1 MWPCPT
7 SCLWG
12 GGTSLHRPR
21 TVKYVQFASE
31 NNRLRNNLALFYF
44 QLHTRSPAL
53 TKNNRYY
60 EYSTIDCK
68 DYVTVRLNIYDST
81 YTVKSGLEDCRGESN
96 HRNTAGVHIELTSE
110 WLDFFFLDPADSSA
124 PYRLSDNRLY
134 VQAAGTVSFHARR
147 PCATHTR
154 THI

>member
-44 QLHTRSPAL
+44 QLHTCSPAL

-60 EYSTIDCK
+60 EY
-68 DYVTVRLNIYDST
+68 ST

-124 PYRLSDNRLY
+124 PYRLSDNWLY
-134 VQAAGTVSFHARR
+134 THAAGTVSFHARQ

-154 THI
+154 TRMT